1 MTTPTLPPAES
12 VSRGRPRDPR
22 AERAI
27 LQATLDITS
36 EHGLVGLTIDVVAQ
50 RAGVGKA
57 TIYRRWA
64 SKEEMVIDAWR
75 TLVTPIEAPN
85 TGSLRGDLEA
95 LLAQYTSTTTGSADA
110 LPHLIAAA
118 RVNPDL
124 QRTLTAF
131 IEERRAPMR
140 ATLRQAVKRGEI
152 RSDID
157 LDLMHEMIVGPM
169 LSKRLLFGEP
179 ISKRQLDKIIEFLL
193 RGLAP

>member
-12 VSRGRPRDPR
+12 SSRGRPRDPG

-27 LQATLDITS
+27 LQATLDVTS
-36 EHGLVGLTIDVVAQ
+36 ELGLVGLTIDVVAQ

-75 TLVTPIEAPN
+75 MLVTPVEAPN
-85 TGSLRGDLEA
+85 TGSLRGDLEE
-95 LLAQYTSTTTGSADA
+95 LLGQYAATTPGSADA

-118 RVNPDL
+118 RVNSDL

-140 ATLRQAVKRGEI
+140 AALRQAVKRGEI

-157 LDLMHEMIVGPM
+157 LDLMHELIVGPM
-169 LSKRLLFGEP
+169 LSKRLLFGES
-179 ISKRQLDKIIEFLL
+179 ISKRQLDTIIEFLM
-193 RGLAP
+193 RGFAL